1 MGFMHRVKVMLGL
14 ADEFE
19 DEYDDD
25 GYASGDDYEEDDDA
39 GFDSPAAPAYPS
51 PYGSEPLSV
60 RRVSREPDIA
70 RARDAAPLR
79 AVPSPTDRPAA
90 PQVKIH
96 TIEPRSYAEAQSIA
110 DKFKAGQPVIMNLL
124 GTDPELCKK
133 LLDFA
138 AGLTYGLDGGIQ
150 RVSDKVYMLSPRNV
164 DVSVGDRVRSRGAN
178 VFGE

>member
-14 ADEFE
+14 ADEYDDEYE
-19 DEYDDD
+19 DDDESGAEYDDD
-25 GYASGDDYEEDDDA
+25 DA
-39 GFDSPAAPAYPS
+39 GYDAPPARAYTS
-51 PYGSEPLSV
+51 PYGAEPLSV
-60 RRVSREPDIA
+60 RRVSREPDVA

-79 AVPSPTDRPAA
+79 AVPSASDRPAA

-110 DKFKAGQPVIMNLL
+110 DKFKAGQPVIVNLV
-124 GTDPELCKK
+124 GTDAELCKK

-138 AGLTYGLDGGIQ
+138 AGLTYGLDGSIQ
-150 RVSDKVYMLSPRNV
+150 KVSDKVYMLSPRNV

>member
-14 ADEFE
+14 ADEYD
-19 DEYDDD
+19 DEYDD
-25 GYASGDDYEEDDDA
+25 GYGPADYDDEGEPEYEE
-39 GFDSPAAPAYPS
+39 PQAPAYTS

-60 RRVSREPDIA
+60 RRVRREPDIA
-70 RARDAAPLR
+70 RARDATPLR
-79 AVPSPTDRPAA
+79 AVPTSVERPAA

-110 DKFKAGQPVIMNLL
+110 DKFKAGQPVIVNLL
-124 GTDPELCKK
+124 GTDAELCKK

-138 AGLTYGLDGGIQ
+138 AGLTYGLDGSIQ
-150 RVSDKVYMLSPRNV
+150 KVSDKVYMLSPRNV
-164 DVSVGDRVRSRGAN
+164 DVSVGDRVRSHSTN